1 MNVDSDGNV
10 IVPEKCGKRVGSVF
24 EELESGESME
34 KAWEKREATEA
45 FESARSWEA
54 EESVETPR
62 ARKVARKVARIRLRR
77 GIEELTR
84 GKWRGK

>member
-1 MNVDSDGNV
+1 M
-10 IVPEKCGKRVGSVF
+10 IVPEKCRKRVGSVF

-54 EESVETPR
+54 EGSVETRVR
-62 ARKVARKVARIRLRR
+62 AEVARKVARIRLRR
-77 GIEELTR
+77 GIEELAR
-84 GKWRGK
+84 GKWRGSD